1 MPDGFES
8 NFKATD
14 CNETKGIA
22 LISFMVSEIKFDKE
36 LGSFNHS
43 FETYVLSKLWIAH
56 SFI

>member
-43 FETYVLSKLWIAH
+43 FETYVLSKTLD
-56 SFI
+56 SS